1 MGFLKKSYL
10 LIQIQNQPFFHRCLQ
25 NSKFA
30 AKNVVFAYI
39 RHMLGLEVA
48 KTNHILNQRP
58 KFIKIRNFMQ
68 KEKKLNL
75 GLKTLFREFW
85 VSLLEKTLSNFSKC
99 KVSFKKKVN
108 KIKTKMPY
116 LGILKL
122 EFFFSI
128 YNLHV
133 FKQKI
138 YSHQVLVHLDVP
150 RIPVKEPLQNT

>member
-10 LIQIQNQPFFHRCLQ
+10 LIQIQNQPFSHTCLQ

-48 KTNHILNQRP
+48 KTNHILNQHP

-75 GLKTLFREFW
+75 GLKTLFREFF
-85 VSLLEKTLSNFSKC
+85 LHIQFTRFQ
-99 KVSFKKKVN
+99 
-108 KIKTKMPY
+108 TK
-116 LGILKL
+116 
-122 EFFFSI
+122 
-128 YNLHV
+128 NL
-133 FKQKI
+133 QSPGT
-138 YSHQVLVHLDVP
+138 YTSG
-150 RIPVKEPLQNT
+150 RT